1 MLTESGQQLLTI
13 ICKNI
18 LCKNINIKMFNINK
32 CVEFLV

>member
-13 ICKNI
+13 ICKI
-18 LCKNINIKMFNINK
+18 INIKMFNINK